1 MKILTSVP
9 GIGDVSAMILL
20 AEIGD
25 IKDFSSGDKLASWL
39 GIVPRVYQSA
49 DKLHTGSI
57 TKRGS
62 EHARWILTQIAHVAA
77 RSRNNALKAFY
88 SRKKVIIGAGKSVI
102 ALARKIV
109 IIIWHLL
116 TNDELYDDGLFTRK
130 NQPKHVSVKIPSV
143 TSLEEILQLLRE
155 AAVIVK
161 SPDNDLV

>member
-1 MKILTSVP
+1 
-9 GIGDVSAMILL
+9 MILI
-20 AEIGD
+20 AEIGN

-77 RSRNNALKAFY
+77 RSRNTVLNAFY
-88 SRKKVIIGAGKSVI
+88 TRKKAVIGMGKSII

-109 IIIWHLL
+109 VIIWHLL
-116 TNDELYDDGLFTRK
+116 TNDELYADGLFK
-130 NQPKHVSVKIPSV
+130 KKSQPKHVSIKIPTI
-143 TSLEEILQLLRE
+143 TSLEEILQLLKD
-155 AAVIVK
+155 ASVILK
-161 SPDNDLV
+161 SPDPDTV